1 MRCRHDRHKRRLTHQ
16 DGDRTPF
23 LPDLLEGI
31 SRRPF
36 SPRVVL
42 GDLIESS
49 KYRRMPQGRF
59 SRPPC
64 LEPKILFTRYLIGIG
79 LLLLW
84 LSPATAIGQPDCVPV
99 HRVYDGD
106 TVLVI
111 TAERR
116 RLVRLVGIDAPET
129 PKQRGQPGQPF
140 SQRARRH
147 LAALIRDRCVQLET
161 HGEDRYGRLLAVIHL
176 DGVNVNLEMVR
187 QGLAEAYGGRTPDG
201 FDRRPYAKAEAAAR
215 RSGRGMWVQ
224 GAAYRSP
231 LEWKHGD

>member
-64 LEPKILFTRYLIGIG
+64 LEPKILFLRHFLKTAWIDRSPDLASSSGRP
-79 LLLLW
+79 
-84 LSPATAIGQPDCVPV
+84 LSPT
-99 HRVYDGD
+99 
-106 TVLVI
+106 
-111 TAERR
+111 
-116 RLVRLVGIDAPET
+116 APE
-129 PKQRGQPGQPF
+129 
-140 SQRARRH
+140 
-147 LAALIRDRCVQLET
+147 
-161 HGEDRYGRLLAVIHL
+161 
-176 DGVNVNLEMVR
+176 
-187 QGLAEAYGGRTPDG
+187 
-201 FDRRPYAKAEAAAR
+201 
-215 RSGRGMWVQ
+215 
-224 GAAYRSP
+224 
-231 LEWKHGD
+231 